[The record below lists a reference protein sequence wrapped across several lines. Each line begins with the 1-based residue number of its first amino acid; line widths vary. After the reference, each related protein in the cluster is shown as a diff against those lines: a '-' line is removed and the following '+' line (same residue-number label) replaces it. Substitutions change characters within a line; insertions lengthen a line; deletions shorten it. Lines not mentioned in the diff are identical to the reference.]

1 MKVFIYKSL
10 IVFFLVLV
18 LFKITVGSLINNYEK
33 KMSLILSKEN
43 LKGIEN
49 KLKKEMQAGIKK
61 DKILDPEDAKLL
73 NNFFKKIQK
82 EIIEIDN

>member
-18 LFKITVGSLINNYEK
+18 LFKITVGSLVNNYEK
-33 KMSLILSKEN
+33 KISLILSKEN

-49 KLKKEMQAGIKK
+49 KLKREMQAGINK

-73 NNFFKKIQK
+73 NNFFKKIRK

>member
-43 LKGIEN
+43 LKVIEN